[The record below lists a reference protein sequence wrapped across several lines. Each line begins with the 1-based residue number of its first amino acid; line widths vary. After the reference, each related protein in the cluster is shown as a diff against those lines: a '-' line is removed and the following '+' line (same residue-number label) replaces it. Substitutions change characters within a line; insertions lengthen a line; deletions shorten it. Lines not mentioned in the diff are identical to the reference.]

1 MDTLTCFSYACS
13 SVSPD
18 TQKLLKYSNKIL
30 LPPSMLHKINEM
42 DNVEYPLFFK
52 IINPICEFGRVCAVH
67 EFTAMEGV
75 TNVPYYI
82 MEDLGIAEGS
92 QVSIEY
98 INPPQGSY
106 LKLKPHET
114 AFINLSNPKVI
125 LEHIMSKDYPVVSKG
140 ETIVL
145 NYKDLDKTFR
155 IDIVDCQP
163 SETIKI
169 IDTDVNLDFDT
180 PYDYVEPPQSSSPK
194 NIKVDNY
201 VKQQDNSRTKN
212 LNEFKTTKD
221 FVPFSGKGYTLGSK

>member
-13 SVSPD
+13 SVPAD

-42 DNVEYPLFFK
+42 DNIEYPLFFK

-194 NIKVDNY
+194 NVKVDNY
-201 VKQQDNSRTKN
+201 VTERNSSENTK
-212 LNEFKTTKD
+212 LQGFKTTGK
-221 FVPFSGKGYTLGSK
+221 FVPFSGKGYVLGSK

>member
-42 DNVEYPLFFK
+42 DDVEYPLFFK
-52 IINPICEFGRVCAVH
+52 IVNPICEFGRVCAVH
-67 EFTAMEGV
+67 EFTAIEGLV
-75 TNVPYYI
+75 NVPYYI
-82 MEDLGIAEGS
+82 MEDLGIQEGS

-114 AFINLSNPKVI
+114 AFINLSNPKVV
-125 LEHIMSKDYPVVSKG
+125 LEQIMSKDYPIVSKG
-140 ETIVL
+140 ETIVI
-145 NYKDLDKTFR
+145 NYKDINKTFR
-155 IDIVDCQP
+155 IDVVDCQP
-163 SETIKI
+163 AEIIKI

-180 PYDYVEPPQSSSPK
+180 PHDYVEPLPKPPSPK
-194 NIKVDNY
+194 NVKVNNY
-201 VKQQDNSRTKN
+201 VKQPNNSRRN
-212 LNEFKTTKD
+212 LDDFKTTGE
-221 FVPFSGKGYTLGSK
+221 FVPFSGKGHVLGSK

>member
-13 SVSPD
+13 SVSSD
-18 TQKLLKYSNKIL
+18 TQKHLKYSNKIL
-30 LPPSMLHKINEM
+30 LPASMLHKINEM

-52 IINPICEFGRVCAVH
+52 VINPICEFGRVCAVH

-75 TNVPYYI
+75 TDVPYYI
-82 MEDLGIAEGS
+82 MEDLGIEEGS

-114 AFINLSNPKVI
+114 AFINLSNPKVV
-125 LEHIMSKDYPVVSKG
+125 LEQIMSKDYPVVSKG

-145 NYKDLDKTFR
+145 NYKDLDKTFL

-169 IDTDVNLDFDT
+169 IDADVNLDFDT
-180 PYDYVEPPQSSSPK
+180 PHDYVEPIPTE
-194 NIKVDNY
+194 NVKVNNY
-201 VKQQDNSRTKN
+201 VSERKSSENTK
-212 LNEFKTTKD
+212 LQEFKTTGV
-221 FVPFSGKGYTLGSK
+221 FVPFSGKGNVLGIK